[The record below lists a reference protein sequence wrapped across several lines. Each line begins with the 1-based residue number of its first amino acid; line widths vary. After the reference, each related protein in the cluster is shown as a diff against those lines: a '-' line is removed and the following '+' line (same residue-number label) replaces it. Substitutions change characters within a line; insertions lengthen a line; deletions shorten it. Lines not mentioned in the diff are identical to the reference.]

1 MPDRLLRHVTT
12 FNEWRKKHIAQNT
25 FLIIAAALVGALAGL
40 AASALKKLTHLIAS
54 YLQNDLQGD
63 HKFLLYFFFPII
75 GLALTT
81 LYLKVFI
88 RRKPFR
94 PGIPPLIESILHGR
108 SRLDLHNVY
117 SQIISSAFTVGMG
130 GSLGLESPAVSS
142 GASAG
147 SNIGRLFGLNYRETT
162 LLLACGGAA
171 GISGA
176 FDSPIA
182 GMVFALEV
190 LLPAFTIPAI
200 IPLLL
205 STAVASAV
213 SWLVYNTP
221 LFVYVPGSSNVDSFW
236 IYVLFGIT
244 TGFFTVYYASINETI
259 HNRLGRIRN
268 MYVKIGVGGV
278 SLGAMIALFPALYG
292 EGYITIQQLLNT
304 NYGSLLNNSLF
315 SSYQSAGWALLLFA
329 GITLLFKA
337 IAPAV
342 TMGSGGNG
350 GMFGPSVVIGGLLG
364 FVFAYGLNLTGLFH
378 LNITHFIVVGM
389 AGSISGVM
397 HAPLTGVFLAAEI
410 TGGYALMVP
419 FMVVSAIS
427 YFINKRIRKYSIYT
441 KGMAESGVL
450 ISGENKDAGL
460 LARIRLRHLTVR
472 GDVILSP
479 TDTAGGRKDEILHS
493 ERNMFPVV
501 DGTGKLLGTI
511 GIERLLEA
519 AFSTNAA
526 IRERP
531 LGEVA
536 QPTTEIIQA
545 DMPVHE
551 VLMLMNKRSKHTLP
565 VVDAQ
570 GAYLGYLSKE
580 DIFTAYRK
588 LLIEQNDLI

>member
-1 MPDRLLRHVTT
+1 MPDRALRYIAV
-12 FNEWRKKHIAQNT
+12 FNLWRKKHLAQNT
-25 FLIIAAALVGALAGL
+25 FLIIAAALVGAAGGL
-40 AASALKKLTHLIAS
+40 ASSALKKLTHLIAS
-54 YLQNDLQGD
+54 YLQNDLQGA
-63 HKFLLYFFFPII
+63 HKFWLYFFFPII

-81 LYLKVFI
+81 LYLKLFV
-88 RRKPFR
+88 RKKSFQ
-94 PGIPPLIESILHGR
+94 PGIPPLIDSILHGR
-108 SRLDLHNVY
+108 SRLELHNVY
-117 SQIISSAFTVGMG
+117 SQIISSALTVGLG
-130 GSLGLESPAVSS
+130 GSAGLESPSVAS

-205 STAVASAV
+205 STAVASVV
-213 SWLVYNTP
+213 SWMVYNQP
-221 LFVYVPGSSNVDSFW
+221 LFAYVPGSSDIDSFW
-236 IYVLFGIT
+236 VYVLFGIAA
-244 TGFFTVYYASINETI
+244 GFFSVYYAFMNETI
-259 HNRLGRIRN
+259 HKRLDRVENI
-268 MYVKIGVGGV
+268 YAKIGIGGV

-292 EGYITIQQLLNT
+292 EGYITIQQLLNN
-304 NYGSLLNNSLF
+304 NYNSLLSNSLF
-315 SSYQSAGWALLLFA
+315 AGFQSYSWVLPVFA
-329 GITLLFKA
+329 VITLLFKA

-364 FVFAYGLNLTGLFH
+364 FVFAYGLNQTGLFH
-378 LNITHFIVVGM
+378 LNTTHFIVVGM

-419 FMVVSAIS
+419 LMVVSAIS

-441 KGMAESGVL
+441 KGMAESGTL

-460 LARIRLRHLTVR
+460 LARIRLPQLIVQS
-472 GDVILSP
+472 DVILSP
-479 TDTAGGRKDEILHS
+479 TDTAVGRQDDIIHS

-501 DGTGKLLGTI
+501 DETGQLLGTI

-519 AFSTNAA
+519 AFSTDAA

-536 QPTTEIIQA
+536 QPMTEVIRPY
-545 DMPVHE
+545 MSVHE
-551 VLMLMNKRSKHTLP
+551 VLLMMNKRSKNTLP
-565 VVDAQ
+565 ILDAQ
-570 GAYLGYLSKE
+570 GKYVGYLSK
-580 DIFTAYRK
+580 DNIFTEYRK
-588 LLIEQNDLI
+588 LLIEQNDLV